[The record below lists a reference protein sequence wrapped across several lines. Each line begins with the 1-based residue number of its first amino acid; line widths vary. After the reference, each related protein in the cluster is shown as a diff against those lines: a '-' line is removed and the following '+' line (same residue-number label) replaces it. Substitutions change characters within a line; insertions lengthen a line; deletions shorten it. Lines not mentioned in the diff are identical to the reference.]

1 MPPMRLPLFPLH
13 TVQFPHLPL
22 PLHIFEERY
31 RAMTADLVAED
42 SPYGGMFVVS
52 MITEGSEVGADAAV
66 HDIGTICE
74 IRSAERF
81 ADGRWMLICV
91 GVARARL
98 APVEASTAPYRLVE
112 ATQLTDPIGDGAA
125 QLVPGV
131 QDALDAYLATVKRFA
146 VRAASVGRMEPQEPI
161 DVAASLDRMLKPIQ
175 LPDDPVAA
183 SYAIGGLLQIELSR
197 KQLLL
202 EIPDAASRL
211 QAELHLLEREASL
224 LDDGAL
230 PPVQASDI
238 GFHPN

>member
-1 MPPMRLPLFPLH
+1 MRVPLFPLH
-13 TVQFPHLPL
+13 TVLFPHLPL

-31 RAMTADLVAED
+31 RAMTADITAD
-42 SPYGGMFVVS
+42 RSPYAGRFVVS
-52 MITEGSEVGADAAV
+52 MITDGPEVGEDATT

-74 IRSAERF
+74 IRSGERF

-98 APVEASTAPYRLVE
+98 APVEDSATPYRVVE
-112 ATQLTDPIGDGAA
+112 AAELAEPIGNGAGLLMPA
-125 QLVPGV
+125 V
-131 QDALDAYLATVKRFA
+131 QGALDAYLATVKRFV
-146 VRAASVGRMEPQEPI
+146 VRAASVGRTEPQEPT
-161 DVAASLDRMLKPIQ
+161 DVAASLDRMLKPIH

-211 QAELHLLEREASL
+211 QAELHLLQREASL

-230 PPVQASDI
+230 PPVQPSDI
-238 GFHPN
+238 GYHPN